1 MKISKAMAKKLYDH
15 YTALID
21 DLLSAQRAL
30 AKGGVK
36 SYTIG
41 DRSLTKF
48 DLPGL
53 DEEIEDA
60 VEKQAYYEEI
70 LNGRVPH
77 KVVGVVPRDW

>member
-1 MKISKAMAKKLYDH
+1 MKISRETAKKLYDH
-15 YTALID
+15 YTKLID
-21 DLLSAQRAL
+21 ALLDAQIAL
-30 AKGGVK
+30 TKGGVK

-48 DLPGL
+48 DLDGL

-60 VEKQAYYEEI
+60 VQKQAYYEEI

-77 KVVGVVPRDW
+77 KVVAVVPRDW